1 MTCPA
6 PWSAYVRAMTRILGP
21 LLLALALPA
30 CGAANVT
37 DDPDRS
43 LTAAERAT
51 PPARTSDDELDGPT
65 APRGSASRPIGEGAG
80 YDDDGDDESSGG
92 ERK

>member
-1 MTCPA
+1 
-6 PWSAYVRAMTRILGP
+6 MTRSLAA
-21 LLLALALPA
+21 LALALALPA
-30 CGAANVT
+30 CGAANIT
-37 DDPDRS
+37 DDPDRT

-80 YDDDGDDESSGG
+80 YDDGDDESGG
-92 ERK
+92 DERR

>member
-1 MTCPA
+1 MTCHA
-6 PWSAYVRAMTRILGP
+6 HHRAYVRAMTRP
-21 LLLALALPA
+21 SVALLLALALPA
-30 CGAANVT
+30 CGAANIT

-80 YDDDGDDESSGG
+80 YDDGDDESSDGPR
-92 ERK
+92 E

>member
-1 MTCPA
+1 MTCPE
-6 PWSAYVRAMTRILGP
+6 PRSAYVRAMTRILAP

-30 CGAANVT
+30 CGAANIT